1 MAKRKI
7 PVTVEES
14 LLVSLREL
22 GGTNVSASVN
32 EALARQVERMAN
44 SKALR
49 SLLDEWDTRYG
60 PVPKRTKETAA
71 AVFAELDGVILTK
84 VA

>member
-7 PVTVEES
+7 TVTVEES
-14 LLVSLREL
+14 LLTSLHEL

-32 EALARQVERMAN
+32 EALARQVELLAN
-44 SKALR
+44 RHALR
-49 SLLDEWDTRYG
+49 SLLDEWDVAYG
-60 PVPKRTKETAA
+60 TISKRAADAA
-71 AVFAELDGVILTK
+71 AATFDEIDHIPTK